1 MLKSFLKYFIVV
13 LMTSMICVIVF
24 STKMFHMRGILDNSL
39 KKPVG
44 SALKSITDD
53 MEHGRFE
60 VAKSKLGIL
69 SSEWNAFSQ
78 GNCLDRTPGS
88 IMAKFSALDNAITP
102 NP

>member
-13 LMTSMICVIVF
+13 LMTSMICVTVF
-24 STKMFHMRGILDNSL
+24 SAKMFQMRGILENRL

-53 MEHGRFE
+53 MENGRFE

-69 SSEWNAFSQ
+69 SSEWSAFSQ
-78 GNCLDRTPGS
+78 GNCLDKAPGS
-88 IMAKFSALDNAITP
+88 IMAKFSVLDNAVTP